1 MTGRGRGKGNR
12 GGMVGGYGERGGEV
26 EGRGRRIKGRGR
38 ERGPKD
44 CDARYL
50 GHNMTAVKSSGNPET
65 KHSCTLKPRQTTLK
79 HAVEY

>member
-1 MTGRGRGKGNR
+1 MTGRGKGNR

-26 EGRGRRIKGRGR
+26 EGRGRGVKGRGR

-50 GHNMTAVKSSGNPET
+50 GHNVTSERV
-65 KHSCTLKPRQTTLK
+65 
-79 HAVEY
+79 